1 MAEVNKMRNSIL
13 ISIAVFIFFGISSY
27 AQAIT
32 YGSGTYNS
40 NLYSIYDIPATSSS
54 ATPVELLNPAI
65 KPLASTITPTPV
77 IKSTKTY
84 LFNKPLTLKQ
94 DIKNLQIVLNYS
106 LKLNLIV
113 DGISGKNTI
122 KAIKSFQKN
131 NKLTSDGKVGLLTRA
146 VLSKVEVR

>member
-54 ATPVELLNPAI
+54 ATPVELLNPKVI
-65 KPLASTITPTPV
+65 KPLASTSSV
-77 IKSTKTY
+77 IPIPTKTY
-84 LFNKPLTLKQ
+84 LFNKPLKSKQ
-94 DIKNLQIVLNYS
+94 DIKNLQTVLNYS
-106 LKLNLIV
+106 LNSNLKV

-131 NKLTSDGKVGLLTRA
+131 NKLTSDGKVGPKTRT
-146 VLSKVEVR
+146 VLNTIIIK